1 MIYNKLVVSLLSA
14 LAIERQST
22 TNSVIARYLVTHASD
37 LDDITIRGVASACNV
52 GTGSVSRFCR
62 EVGFDGFDELRRAI
76 VETDHSFELA
86 NNDTVGT
93 GHNSTDAKD
102 SFLLRADRHAELV
115 AKSLVLAARSVDQR
129 ALRLL
134 VNDIGSYQKV
144 FVCGMLKAQ
153 AAAVDLQV
161 DLLMQGKFAQT
172 NVSYAEQ
179 LEHIATAQHDELVV
193 VFSYTGD
200 YFFSRDLS
208 SALSRL
214 SRPRIWVVA
223 GDKRQQPDYVYGCL
237 LFESQQGQLSHPFQL
252 EMISALIAQEYAR
265 RA

>member
-14 LAIERQST
+14 LAIERHDS
-22 TNSVIARYLVTHASD
+22 TNSVIARYLVTHARE
-37 LDDITIRGVASACNV
+37 LGDITIKSVASACNV

-62 EVGFDGFDELRRAI
+62 EVGFDGFDELRRAL
-76 VETDHSFELA
+76 VDADHSFELA
-86 NNDTVGT
+86 GT
-93 GHNSTDAKD
+93 DSKDATD
-102 SFLLRADRHAELV
+102 SFLLRANRHAEVV
-115 AKSLVLAARSVDQR
+115 ANSLVLAARSVDQH
-129 ALRLL
+129 ALHLL
-134 VNDIGSYQKV
+134 VNDIRSYHKV

-153 AAAVDLQV
+153 AAATDLQV

-179 LEHIATAQHDELVV
+179 LEHIASAPRDELVV

-208 SALSRL
+208 SLLSRL

-223 GDKRQQPDYVYGCL
+223 GAKRPQPDFVYGCL
-237 LFESQQGQLSHPFQL
+237 LFESNQSQLSHPFQL
-252 EMISALIAQEYAR
+252 QMVSALIAQEYAR
-265 RA
+265 QA